1 MTFTCF
7 YDIITLGDFMKYEFY
22 NKTKGMDEMYKVWHC
37 SPDGMIIYF
46 LSSGGSIVFNHNI
59 YEIKHGVLCYVA
71 PGCYH
76 YTMPDAPADYT
87 RSKIFFSASST
98 ESLKNLSGFEHI
110 AEEFKEKSVI
120 YAEIPFELQSAVEQL
135 FDNFSDPGNNL
146 YYGSLLSLMAYLTTY
161 KTDTIQSPKDTVIS
175 AVSYINTHIS
185 EEISIDDICNAVH
198 MSKCYLCRK
207 FKQVTGQTIMEYI
220 LATRLTLAKNM
231 LKTEN
236 LSVSEISE
244 KCGFS
249 STAYFCRVFHEATG
263 TTALKYRKSH

>member
-1 MTFTCF
+1 
-7 YDIITLGDFMKYEFY
+7 MKYEFY
-22 NKTKGMDEMYKVWHC
+22 NKAVGMDEMYKVWHC

-46 LSSGGSIVFNHNI
+46 FSEGGNIVFNHNI

-76 YTMPDAPADYT
+76 YTMPDDPSGYT
-87 RSKIFFSASST
+87 RSKIFFPSSVT
-98 ESLKNLSGFEHI
+98 EPLKNLPGFENI

-120 YAEIPFELQSAVEQL
+120 YAVIPSDKQEDVEKIFES
-135 FDNFSDPGNNL
+135 FSEPQNNL
-146 YYGSLLSLMAYLTTY
+146 YYGSILSLMAYLSTY
-161 KTDTIQSPKDTVIS
+161 KTDTIHNPKDTVTS
-175 AVSYINTHIS
+175 AISYINTHIS
-185 EEISIDDICNAVH
+185 EEFSIDDICNEIH

-220 LATRLTLAKNM
+220 LSTRITLAKNM
-231 LKTEN
+231 LKNEN

-249 STAYFCRVFHEATG
+249 STAYFCRVFREATG
-263 TTALKYRKSH
+263 VTALKYRKL